1 MAMPPPVDL
10 DLALLRTFIAI
21 AEEMSFTRAAE
32 RVGRTQSAVSL
43 QMQRLEGLVGHS
55 LFARGRGG
63 SVTLEPQA
71 QNLLGQAR
79 ELIAL
84 NDEVVASLRNLPA
97 QGTLRL
103 GIPDELSQR
112 FLSLILQRFVDDV
125 PEVQVEVVSALSC
138 KLAHLL
144 KLGELDVAIIERGLE
159 PRQWP
164 AEELLHAPLRWI
176 TSAIHLQHLQE
187 TVPVVASAI
196 ACEWRPP
203 WLTDCLWSGMSLRA
217 LEASGRKYQIAAR
230 SITTSGQL
238 AMVMAG
244 KAVMVSM
251 DSLSL
256 PNDLRIVA
264 DGEGLPPLPEAAF
277 LLLASRKSH
286 PASEALSGHIRK
298 VMAEAQT

>member
-1 MAMPPPVDL
+1 MAMPSPVDL
-10 DLALLRTFIAI
+10 DLGLLRTFIAI

-43 QMQRLEGLVGHS
+43 QMRRLEGLVGYS
-55 LFARGRGG
+55 LFDRGRGG
-63 SVTLEPQA
+63 SVALAPQA
-71 QNLLGQAR
+71 QHLLGRAR

-84 NDEVVASLRNLPA
+84 NDDVVASLRKLPA

-112 FLSLILQRFVDDV
+112 FLSLILQRFVDEV
-125 PEVQVEVVSALSC
+125 PGVQVEVVSALSC

-144 KLGELDVAIIERGLE
+144 KLGELDVVIIERGLE

-164 AEELLHAPLRWI
+164 AEELLREPLRWI
-176 TSAIHLQHLQE
+176 TSASHRQHLQE
-187 TVPVVASAI
+187 TLPVVVSPA

-203 WLTDCLWSGMSLRA
+203 WLAECLWSGMSLRA

-238 AMVMAG
+238 VMVMAG
-244 KAVMVSM
+244 KAVMVSLG
-251 DSLSL
+251 SLSL
-256 PNDLRIVA
+256 PDGLRVVG
-264 DGEGLPPLPEAAF
+264 DDEGLPKLPDAAF
-277 LLLASRKSH
+277 LLLTSREPH
-286 PASEALSGHIRK
+286 PASEALSGHIRN
-298 VMAEAQT
+298 VMAGAEP

>member
-1 MAMPPPVDL
+1 MAMPSPVDL
-10 DLALLRTFIAI
+10 DLGLLRTFVAI

-71 QNLLGQAR
+71 QHLLGRAR

-84 NDEVVASLRNLPA
+84 NDEVVASLRKLPA
-97 QGTLRL
+97 QATLRL

-112 FLSLILQRFVDDV
+112 YLSLILQRFVDDV
-125 PEVQVEVVSALSC
+125 PGVQVEVVNSLSC

-144 KLGELDVAIIERGLE
+144 KLGEIDVAIIERGLE

-164 AEELLHAPLRWI
+164 SEELFREPLRWI
-176 TSAIHLQHLQE
+176 TSSVHQQHLQD
-187 TVPVVASAI
+187 TVPLVISPA

-203 WLTDCLWSGMSLRA
+203 WLADCLWSGMGLRA
-217 LEASGRKYQIAAR
+217 LEGSGRRFQIAAR

-238 AMVMAG
+238 VMVMAG
-244 KAVMVSM
+244 KAVMVSLG
-251 DSLSL
+251 SLSL
-256 PNDLRIVA
+256 PHDLRPVE
-264 DGEGLPPLPEAAF
+264 DDEGMPPLPEAAF
-277 LLLASRKSH
+277 LLLASREPH
-286 PASEALSGHIRK
+286 PASDALSRHIRH
-298 VMAEAQT
+298 VISGHSS

>member
-1 MAMPPPVDL
+1 MAMPSPVDL
-10 DLALLRTFIAI
+10 DIALLRTFIAI

-43 QMQRLEGLVGHS
+43 QMRRLEGMVGHS
-55 LFARGRGG
+55 LFERGRGG
-63 SVTLEPQA
+63 SVTLAPQA
-71 QNLLGQAR
+71 QHLLGRAR

-84 NDEVVASLRNLPA
+84 NDEVVASLRKLPA

-103 GIPDELSQR
+103 GIPEELSQR
-112 FLSLILQRFVDDV
+112 FLSLILQRFVDEV
-125 PEVQVEVVSALSC
+125 PGVQVEVVSALSC

-159 PRQWP
+159 PRQW
-164 AEELLHAPLRWI
+164 ASEELLREPLRWI
-176 TSAIHLQHLQE
+176 TSATHRQHLQD
-187 TVPVVASAI
+187 TVPVVVSPSL
-196 ACEWRPP
+196 CEWRPP
-203 WLTDCLWSGMSLRA
+203 WLSDCLWSGMSLRA

-251 DSLSL
+251 ASLSL
-256 PNDLRIVA
+256 PHDLRIVA
-264 DGEGLPPLPEAAF
+264 DGEGLPPLPDAAF
-277 LLLASRKSH
+277 LLLAAREPH
-286 PASEALSGHIRK
+286 PASTALSGHIRE
-298 VMAEAQT
+298 VMAGPKA